1 MEIAMN
7 LVNALSNEL
16 WSKWVLIALLGTGI
30 LVFFATRGIQRKLG
44 LTLVRTFNAFIKKDK
59 KESIDDESEG
69 NISSIQALFTALAS
83 TVGVGNIAGVGTA
96 LAAGGPGAIFWMW
109 VSAFFGMGLKFAEIV
124 LSVTYREKDKDGTW
138 RGGPMYVYKNGL
150 NSSWAGAIFA
160 LFMVIVSFVSLNM
173 MQVSSVANAMESSF
187 NISPMVTGTVL
198 TILTALVIF
207 GGIKRLAKVTEILVP
222 AMALLYCIGGLMVLI
237 LNIDKIP
244 SAFALI
250 IKDAFTGQAAVGG
263 FAGSTIM
270 MAARFGV
277 ARGLLSNEAGCGT
290 APMAHSAA
298 KVNHPVEQG
307 LFGISE
313 VFIDTFIV
321 CTFTALVILVTGVWQ
336 TGNSGVVLSSKAF
349 GVNLGFIGESIV
361 TIGIAL
367 FAYSTLLGASWY
379 GETSITYIF
388 GSKSIRPYRI
398 IYLLLCFIG
407 ANVGSNFIFALT
419 DVANGFAVLVN
430 VISVI
435 LLINVVKQKTD
446 EYFSLESSLM
456 KKN

>member
-1 MEIAMN
+1 MVAMN

-30 LVFFATRGIQRKLG
+30 LVFFVTGGIQKKLG
-44 LTLVRTFNAFIKKDK
+44 LALKRTFYSFTKKG
-59 KESIDDESEG
+59 KEKVKDNGGEG
-69 NISSIQALFTALAS
+69 NISSIQALSTALAS

-124 LSVTYREKDKDGTW
+124 LSVTYREKDKDGIW
-138 RGGPMYVYKNGL
+138 RGGPMYVFKNGL
-150 NSSWAGAIFA
+150 HASWAGAIFA
-160 LFMVIVSFVSLNM
+160 IFMVIVSFVSLNM
-173 MQVSSVANAMESSF
+173 MQVSSVASAMESSF
-187 NISPMVTGTVL
+187 NVSPMITGIVL

-207 GGIKRLAKVTEILVP
+207 GGIKRLAKVTEVLVP
-222 AMALLYCIGGLMVLI
+222 AMALLYCIGGLIVLV

-244 SAFALI
+244 AAFVLI

-307 LFGISE
+307 LYGISE
-313 VFIDTFIV
+313 VFIDTFLV

-336 TGNSGVVLSSKAF
+336 TGDSGVVLSSKAF
-349 GVNLGFIGESIV
+349 GANLGFVGESIV

-388 GSKSIRPYRI
+388 GSKSIMPYRI
-398 IYLLLCFIG
+398 IYLILCFIG
-407 ANVGSNFIFALT
+407 ASVGSNFIFALT

-446 EYFSLESSLM
+446 EYFRLESSSSQ
-456 KKN
+456 K